1 MKIPDRVRIN
11 GVDYEVILTEHLNDG
26 SHMCYGY
33 INFEQSTI
41 EIDPER
47 GGHQHQCITLLH
59 EIIHGIF
66 HAQGMDNVE
75 NEEEIVQAIS
85 RGLYQVLQ
93 DNARK
98 FFDLKEVGV

>member
-1 MKIPDRVRIN
+1 MKIPDSVRIN
-11 GVDYEVILTEHLNDG
+11 GVDYDVFFTKHLNDG

-41 EIDPER
+41 EINSDR
-47 GGHQHQCITLLH
+47 GAHQHQCITLLH

-66 HAQGMDNVE
+66 HSQGMDNVE
-75 NEEEIVQAIS
+75 NEEEVVQAIS

-93 DNARK
+93 DNAGK
-98 FFDLKEVGV
+98 FYDLKDMSL